1 MTPQRKDLKYPAVS
15 ELRGIQLKKTFAL
28 DLNMHFYSGIYS
40 VVIKYH
46 DTPQGFHII
55 STAAPNTIAYV
66 CKQLCVLY
74 FFSRFNEWIWATSAF
89 EIFSDAV
96 FKGRCTVQSG
106 AASQVCRAQ
115 RDLER
120 LWHRPFSLS
129 LCDSAIWLAC
139 VCVRLWPWEQMFVH
153 FSVWCMCA
161 YAGLYL
167 LEWLVTEVF
176 TA

>member
-28 DLNMHFYSGIYS
+28 DLNMHVYSGIYS

-46 DTPQGFHII
+46 DTPRGVHTIG
-55 STAAPNTIAYV
+55 TAAPNTIAYV

-96 FKGRCTVQSG
+96 FKGRCTVQSS

-115 RDLER
+115 RIWSGIACSL
-120 LWHRPFSLS
+120 RPHVIVPFDWRVCVCGCVNRC
-129 LCDSAIWLAC
+129 LCVWVCS
-139 VCVRLWPWEQMFVH
+139 VCVRTLV
-153 FSVWCMCA
+153 
-161 YAGLYL
+161 LYL
-167 LEWLVTEVF
+167 LEWLVTEVL